1 VPDSPPD
8 VGPVVAALRDDPA
21 FLAARVHA
29 AGAEDE
35 IGARLGLD
43 TPRLQRLLLCRVPA
57 SSRFAADVHAIAELV
72 DREPGPLAAVLR
84 EVDAL
89 VALRGAREP
98 LRLGDAGLLAAA
110 HPADDDHVRPVT
122 DGVERLRELAAA
134 FWARAPETARRHRD
148 VEAAAPWAALLAVV
162 PLPELTLGDVRGWL
176 RSRDVPVAGGDDGL
190 RLRGFLVAWRG
201 IGVAFYDETL
211 DAGER
216 RFTLA
221 HEVGHFLL
229 DYELPRRRV
238 LRDAPDLLELVD
250 GVRPVNASDR
260 AQAVLAGV
268 PVGVHTHPFG
278 TDEGAEA
285 EAEDEA
291 SRFALELLSPW
302 DELLDV
308 VRNAFGGRTYQLR
321 LRGATHAVALRFRL
335 PERAAR
341 VRARQALDALGVQ
354 PGFFER

>member
-1 VPDSPPD
+1 MPDSPPD
-8 VGPVVAALRDDPA
+8 VGPVVAALRDDPG

-35 IGARLGLD
+35 ITARLGLD
-43 TPRLQRLLLCRVPA
+43 PPRLRRLLLCRAPA
-57 SSRFAADVHAIAELV
+57 PSRFAADVHAIAELV
-72 DREPGPLAAVLR
+72 EGEPGTLAAALR

-89 VALRGAREP
+89 VALRGADEP
-98 LRLGDAGLLAAA
+98 LRLGEAGLLAAA
-110 HPADDDHVRPVT
+110 HPSDDDHVRPAV
-122 DGVERLRELAAA
+122 DGAERLRELAEA
-134 FWARAPETARRHRD
+134 FWARAPESARRYRD

-162 PLPELTLGDVRGWL
+162 SMPELTLADVRGWL
-176 RSRDVPVAGGDDGL
+176 RSHDVPVTGGDDDL

-201 IGVAFYDETL
+201 IGVAFYDGTL
-211 DAGER
+211 DPDER

-229 DYELPRRRV
+229 DYDLPRRRV
-238 LRDAPDLLELVD
+238 LRDAPDLLEVVD
-250 GVRPVNASDR
+250 GVRPVTASDR
-260 AQAVLAGV
+260 ARAVLAGV
-268 PVGVHTHPFG
+268 PIGVHTHPLG
-278 TDEGAEA
+278 ADEGA

-341 VRARQALDALGVQ
+341 VRARQALDALGIR